1 MNRKPPILAE
11 LQYDRALAAVPHIV
25 ESFNWLINYVANLK
39 GKDGINIED
48 SDTDH
53 PTISINIEG
62 QDGITVEKTEDG
74 ITIKGSSSG
83 GGVKSVNE
91 AAGEVKLVSADDSNL
106 TFTKDGDD
114 KIIVG
119 CYYV

>member
-11 LQYDRALAAVPHIV
+11 IQYDRALAAVPHIV
-25 ESFNWLINYVANLK
+25 ETLNWLINYVANLK
-39 GKDGINIED
+39 GQDGITIDD

-53 PTISINIEG
+53 PSISINIEG

-74 ITIKGSSSG
+74 ITIKGGGSG
-83 GGVKSVNE
+83 DDVVKSLND
-91 AAGEVKLVSADDSNL
+91 ATGDVKLVSADDSNL
-106 TFTKDGDD
+106 TFTKDGDTI
-114 KIIVG
+114 KVG

>member
-74 ITIKGSSSG
+74 ITIKGGSGG

-91 AAGEVKLVSADDSNL
+91 AVGDVKFVSADDSNL

>member
-74 ITIKGSSSG
+74 ITIKGGSGG

-91 AAGEVKLVSADDSNL
+91 AVGEVKFISADDSNL

>member
-74 ITIKGSSSG
+74 ITIKGGSGG

-91 AAGEVKLVSADDSNL
+91 AAGEVELVSADDSNL